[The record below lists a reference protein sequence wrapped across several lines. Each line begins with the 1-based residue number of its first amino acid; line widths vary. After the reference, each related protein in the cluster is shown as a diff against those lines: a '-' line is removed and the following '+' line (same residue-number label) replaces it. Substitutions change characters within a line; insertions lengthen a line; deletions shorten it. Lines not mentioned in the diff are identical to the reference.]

1 MRFNVPKCVC
11 LSYSRKGGEGDHTY
25 FINGA
30 PVPHSDTHR
39 DLGVVMSEDL
49 RKIL

>member
-11 LSYSRKGGEGDHTY
+11 LSYSQKGGETY

-49 RKIL
+49 TW